1 MIFIETNSFIFKR
14 VGTNGSLKQHSLSE
28 GQQISIQEEERQCL
42 FLEKHCHPVVNLCYG
57 SPLILNT
64 LFSVRTYVQYE
75 YGIAN
80 QAAKKGCVG
89 FILELR

>member
-1 MIFIETNSFIFKR
+1 MKLTALFFKG

-57 SPLILNT
+57 SPLTLNT
-64 LFSVRTYVQYE
+64 LFSVRTYAQYK

-80 QAAKKGCVG
+80 QAAKKG
-89 FILELR
+89 ELRSP